1 MLEPGTVTST
11 FDAPWKLGVELFL
24 EPALAFCFPAVHM
37 TRLPDD
43 WELQFRESLV
53 RFEATEKP
61 MTIETLLS
69 PIELL
74 AREEG
79 RQEGR
84 QEGLDQARRLDV
96 LDALE
101 ARFGSCPDPVD
112 ERVGSLSGEP
122 ALRRAHRLAVT
133 ARTLQDFL
141 GSL

>member
-1 MLEPGTVTST
+1 
-11 FDAPWKLGVELFL
+11 
-24 EPALAFCFPAVHM
+24 
-37 TRLPDD
+37 
-43 WELQFRESLV
+43 
-53 RFEATEKP
+53 

-96 LDALE
+96 LDAVE
-101 ARFGSCPDPVD
+101 DRFGSCADPVA
-112 ERVGSLSGEP
+112 ERVRSLSGEP
-122 ALRRAHRLAVT
+122 ALRRALRLAVT
-133 ARTLQDFL
+133 ARTLQDSL

>member
-1 MLEPGTVTST
+1 MPEPGTV
-11 FDAPWKLGVELFL
+11 
-24 EPALAFCFPAVHM
+24 
-37 TRLPDD
+37 
-43 WELQFRESLV
+43 
-53 RFEATEKP
+53 
-61 MTIETLLS
+61 TIETLLS

-84 QEGLDQARRLDV
+84 PESRQEGRQEGLEQARRLDV

-101 ARFGSCPDPVD
+101 ARFGSCPGPVA
-112 ERVGSLSGEP
+112 ERVESLSGEP

-141 GSL
+141 ENL

>member
-1 MLEPGTVTST
+1 
-11 FDAPWKLGVELFL
+11 
-24 EPALAFCFPAVHM
+24 
-37 TRLPDD
+37 
-43 WELQFRESLV
+43 
-53 RFEATEKP
+53 

-101 ARFGSCPDPVD
+101 ARFGSCADPVA
-112 ERVGSLSGEP
+112 ERVRSLLGEP
-122 ALRRAHRLAVT
+122 ALRRALRLAVT

>member
-1 MLEPGTVTST
+1 
-11 FDAPWKLGVELFL
+11 
-24 EPALAFCFPAVHM
+24 
-37 TRLPDD
+37 
-43 WELQFRESLV
+43 
-53 RFEATEKP
+53 

-79 RQEGR
+79 RQEGFER
-84 QEGLDQARRLDV
+84 ARRLDV

-101 ARFGSCPDPVD
+101 ARFGSCPDPVA
-112 ERVGSLSGEP
+112 ERVRSLSGEP

-133 ARTLQDFL
+133 AQTLQDFL